1 MLFIETK
8 LDDNKILL
16 NVDSI
21 GYMEPHHR
29 EKDKTII
36 YFHGQVGN
44 VTYATVGESYED
56 LLSKIHNPCA
66 MKEPVPQG

>member
-21 GYMEPHHR
+21 GYMEPHRH
-29 EKDKTII
+29 EKDKTIV
-36 YFHGQVGN
+36 YFKGQVGN
-44 VTYATVGESYED
+44 VNFATIGESYD
-56 LLSKIHNPCA
+56 QLLAKIHDPC
-66 MKEPVPQG
+66 KSSQPVPA